1 MGYTTTPMVDLSWA
15 KTVSRM
21 WGVTEAS
28 APIYF
33 EGRKHWSSKVI
44 KADLKD
50 DNNTIFFTLK
60 NGDFVTVERF
70 K

>member
-1 MGYTTTPMVDLSWA
+1 MGYSTSPMADLNWA

-21 WGVTEAS
+21 WGVVAAS
-28 APIYF
+28 SLVYF
-33 EGRKHWSSKVI
+33 KGRKYWSKYVV

-50 DNNTIFFTLK
+50 DHNTIFFTLK